1 MRDQFVKSLT
11 KIFKRNK
18 NITLITGDLG
28 FGYFKNFY
36 EKENRQFLNIG
47 ICEQNMASVA
57 AGISMIDDNV
67 VYIYS
72 IGNFA
77 TLRCLEQIRQDIC
90 YHNLNVNIVAMGAG
104 FSYGSLGGSH
114 HLLEDIAIMRAIPN
128 IKIFLPSDEK
138 DIDQIIK
145 ITSKGMG
152 PTYTRID
159 KSKVANNILP
169 NSTITKPR
177 LVSSGKDGFIVSTG
191 GIINDVLKSIALL
204 KLKHKI
210 DLGLIVISS
219 ILKEDTN
226 FFDQKFKKNMSIFSV
241 EEHSIIGGI
250 GDYCLTIINNRK
262 IKIRNF
268 KKIGVSNSKFS
279 SNSGNQDYLKKIN
292 KLDTQN
298 ITKIITHSFDV

>member
-1 MRDQFVKSLT
+1 MRDQFVRSLT
-11 KIFKRNK
+11 KTFKRNK

-36 EKENRQFLNIG
+36 EKENSQFLNIG
-47 ICEQNMASVA
+47 ISEQNMASVA

-128 IKIFLPSDEK
+128 VKIFLPSNEK
-138 DIDQIIK
+138 DIDQIVN
-145 ITSKGMG
+145 ITSKGIG

-159 KSKVANNILP
+159 KSKVENNILP
-169 NSTITKPR
+169 NSTIKKPR
-177 LVSSGKDGFIVSTG
+177 LVLSGKDGFIISTG
-191 GIINDVLKSIALL
+191 GIINDVLKTLTLL
-204 KLKHKI
+204 KLKNNI

-219 ILKEDTN
+219 ILNEDTN
-226 FFDQKFKKNMSIFSV
+226 FFDERFKKNMRIFSV
-241 EEHSIIGGI
+241 EEHSVIGGI
-250 GDYCLTIINNRK
+250 GDHCLAILNNRK
-262 IKIRNF
+262 IKIKNF

-279 SNSGNQDYLKKIN
+279 SSSGDQNYLKKIN
-292 KLDTQN
+292 KLDSKN
-298 ITKIITHSFDV
+298 IEKIILKSFNV

>member
-1 MRDQFVKSLT
+1 MRDRFVKSLIKT
-11 KIFKRNK
+11 FERYK
-18 NITLITGDLG
+18 NVTLITGDLG
-28 FGYFKNFY
+28 YGYFKNFY
-36 EKENRQFLNIG
+36 EKENNQFLNIG
-47 ICEQNMASVA
+47 VSEQNMASVA
-57 AGISMIDDNV
+57 AGISMIDNNV

-114 HLLEDIAIMRAIPN
+114 HLLEDIAIMRTIPN

-145 ITSKGMG
+145 KTSKGIG

-159 KSKVANNILP
+159 KSKIANNILP

-177 LVSSGKDGFIVSTG
+177 LVLSGKDGFVISTG
-191 GIINDVLKSIALL
+191 GIINDVLKSISLL
-204 KLKHKI
+204 KLKHHI

-219 ILKEDTN
+219 ILKEDTD
-226 FFDQKFKKNMSIFSV
+226 FFDKKLKKNMNIFTV
-241 EEHSIIGGI
+241 EEHSVIGGI
-250 GDYCLTIINNRK
+250 GDYCLAIFNNRK
-262 IKIRNF
+262 IKIKKF
-268 KKIGVSNSKFS
+268 KKIGVPNTKFS
-279 SNSGNQDYLKKIN
+279 SYSGNQDYLKKIN
-292 KLDTQN
+292 KLDAQN
-298 ITKIITHSFDV
+298 ITKIITKSFDV